1 MYLLFSMLLNPH
13 LPFSSIR
20 GLLCCFGI
28 VVRAFKVGFK
38 DIFLV
43 CEGGEKGKDEDGLI
57 TSNNNEV
64 LIIYFIF
71 DIFNAKFRKCRL
83 HTINMFN

>member
-1 MYLLFSMLLNPH
+1 MLLNPH

-28 VVRAFKVGFK
+28 VVRTFKVGFK

-43 CEGGEKGKDEDGLI
+43 CDGGEKGKNKGGLI
-57 TSNNNEV
+57 TSNNDKV

-71 DIFNAKFRKCRL
+71 DIFNAKFRKCCL
-83 HTINMFN
+83 HTINVFN

>member
-1 MYLLFSMLLNPH
+1 MQRRKIATRPFGGRHNPVTPASLAVTRAPRLTH
-13 LPFSSIR
+13 ALAQQCLSSLKWVFV
-20 GLLCCFGI
+20 G
-28 VVRAFKVGFK
+28 VRMRTAM
-38 DIFLV
+38 V
-43 CEGGEKGKDEDGLI
+43 CW
-57 TSNNNEV
+57 V